1 MALLSRSIS
10 LIIVLFLAIAI
21 FILLVLSGC
30 CILFNHVNMI
40 CLDSHL
46 LMSRLLLLSLVL
58 SGSLLLLII
67 AILAFCKIVLQCSLL
82 LLGLLQKQHRYLLD
96 SLSWDIALLG
106 ERFALCRSHVL
117 AVGSLGVC

>member
-1 MALLSRSIS
+1 
-10 LIIVLFLAIAI
+10 
-21 FILLVLSGC
+21 
-30 CILFNHVNMI
+30 MI